1 MLSYQHAYHA
11 GNRAD
16 VHKHALLAKLLV
28 ALTQKDRGIT
38 YIETHA
44 GRGLYDLASPE
55 SHKTGEAKDGII
67 NLIKTPFLPEDHPY
81 MQTLGA
87 VRKKYGASSY
97 PGSPAIAQHL
107 LRPQDTLHLFE
118 LHPQE
123 HVHLKQTI
131 TGQNIHI
138 HHADGY
144 AGTLAKV
151 PTTLTRGLVLIDP
164 SYEIKSEY
172 ESVVEFMVKL
182 HAAWPQAVIALW
194 YPMLK
199 ARLHE
204 AMTQKLL
211 ACDWLSYHDENIFA
225 DPESVRG
232 LYGSGMIV
240 IQPPYQFAKN

>member
-16 VHKHALLAKLLV
+16 VHKHAMLAALLV

-67 NLIKTPFLPEDHPY
+67 SLINTPFLPEDHPY
-81 MQTLGA
+81 MQTLHA
-87 VRKKYGASSY
+87 IRKTHGASAY

-123 HVHLKQTI
+123 HLHLKQTI
-131 TGQNIHI
+131 TGKNVHI

-144 AGTLAKV
+144 TGTLAKV
-151 PTTLTRGLVLIDP
+151 PTQLTRGLVLIDP
-164 SYEIKSEY
+164 SFEIKSEY
-172 ESVVEFMVKL
+172 ESVVEFIIQL
-182 HAAWPQAVIALW
+182 HAAWPQTVIALW

-204 AMTQKLL
+204 AMVESLL
-211 ACDWLSYHDENIFA
+211 SKDWPSHHDEHTFA
-225 DPESVRG
+225 DPQVVRG
-232 LYGSGMIV
+232 LYGSGMVLIN
-240 IQPPYQFAKN
+240 PPYQFSKN